1 MVERLN
7 GIEKVR
13 GSTPLISTIQERPL
27 RRSFFV
33 YPLSLSRAL
42 WYNLAMENFKKV
54 AVLMG
59 GTSNEREVSLV
70 SGRNVVEGLAS
81 LGKYEVVPVVLDA
94 DNLDVLPS
102 HVDACYVTLHGG
114 WGENGGVQAALDQ
127 RGIPYTGPGAAAS
140 RITMDK
146 IETKKVLDRA
156 GVPNAPWSVVGDA
169 DADLAEADLPLPLPV
184 VVKAPRDGSS
194 VGVYLVKTFD
204 QWADAVRNAVRIDRE
219 KFGGS
224 GEALVEAFI
233 SGREMTVGVL
243 GHTALPVVEIC
254 APGGW
259 YGYEE
264 KYNSNE
270 TRYPFPTD
278 DFLPEMQRLALAA
291 FDATG
296 CRGVT
301 RVDFRV
307 TPEGQMFVL
316 ELNTSPGM
324 TGHSLVPKAAAKL
337 GVSFSDLCDRV
348 LETAV
353 HD

>member
-1 MVERLN
+1 M
-7 GIEKVR
+7 
-13 GSTPLISTIQERPL
+13 LI
-27 RRSFFV
+27 
-33 YPLSLSRAL
+33 
-42 WYNLAMENFKKV
+42 FKKV

-59 GTSNEREVSLV
+59 GTSNERAVSLV
-70 SGRNVVEGLAS
+70 SGTNVADALAS
-81 LGKYEVVPVVLDA
+81 LHEFEVVPVVLDA
-94 DNLDVLPS
+94 DNLDALPAD
-102 HVDACYVTLHGG
+102 VDACYIALHGG
-114 WGENGGVQAALDQ
+114 WGENGGVQAALDA
-127 RGIPYTGPGAAAS
+127 RGIPYTGPGARAS
-140 RITMDK
+140 RLAMDK
-146 IETKKVLDRA
+146 IETKKVLDAA
-156 GVPNAPWSVVGDA
+156 GIPNAPWCVVGDA
-169 DADLAEADLPLPLPV
+169 DAACAEADLPLPLPV

-194 VGVYLVKTFD
+194 VGVYVVKSFD

-219 KFGGS
+219 KFGGA

-233 SGREMTVGVL
+233 PGREMTAGVL
-243 GHTALPVVEIC
+243 GHEALPIIEIR

-264 KYNSNE
+264 KYNSDA

-301 RVDFRV
+301 RVDFRI
-307 TPEGQMFVL
+307 TPEGRMFVL

-324 TGHSLVPKAAAKL
+324 TGHSLVPKAAAKH
-337 GVSFSDLCDRV
+337 GIPFPELCRCV
-348 LETAV
+348 LEAAL

>member
-1 MVERLN
+1 M
-7 GIEKVR
+7 
-13 GSTPLISTIQERPL
+13 
-27 RRSFFV
+27 
-33 YPLSLSRAL
+33 
-42 WYNLAMENFKKV
+42 KKI

-59 GTSNEREVSLV
+59 GVSSEREVSLD
-70 SGRNVVEGLAS
+70 SGRNIAEALAS
-81 LGKYEVVPVVLDA
+81 LGKYEVVPVTLDA
-94 DNLDVLPS
+94 ESLDAMPKD
-102 HVDACYVTLHGG
+102 VDAAYIALHGG
-114 WGENGGVQAALDQ
+114 WGENGGVQAALDA
-127 RGIPYTGPGAAAS
+127 RGIPYTGPGARAS
-140 RITMDK
+140 RLAMDK
-146 IETKKVLDRA
+146 IETKKVLDAA
-156 GVPNAPWSVVGDA
+156 GIPNAPWCVVGDA
-169 DADLAEADLPLPLPV
+169 DAACAEADLPLPLPV

-194 VGVYLVKTFD
+194 VGVYVVKSFD

-219 KFGGS
+219 KFGGA

-233 SGREMTVGVL
+233 PGREMTAGVL
-243 GHTALPVVEIC
+243 GHEALPVIEIC

-264 KYNSNE
+264 KYNSDA

-301 RVDFRV
+301 RVDFRI
-307 TPEGQMFVL
+307 TPEGRMFVL

-324 TGHSLVPKAAAKL
+324 TGHSLVPKAAAKH
-337 GVSFSDLCDRV
+337 GIPFPGLCRRV
-348 LETAV
+348 LEAAL

>member
-1 MVERLN
+1 MS
-7 GIEKVR
+7 I
-13 GSTPLISTIQERPL
+13 
-27 RRSFFV
+27 
-33 YPLSLSRAL
+33 
-42 WYNLAMENFKKV
+42 FKKV

-59 GTSNEREVSLV
+59 GTSNERDVSLV
-70 SGRNVVEGLAS
+70 SGKNVVEALVS
-81 LGKYEVVPVVLDA
+81 LKKYDVVPVVLDA
-94 DNLDVLPS
+94 DNLDALP
-102 HVDACYVTLHGG
+102 VDVEACYVTLHGG
-114 WGENGGVQAALDQ
+114 WGENGGVQHALDA

-140 RITMDK
+140 RVTMDK
-146 IETKKVLDRA
+146 IETKKVLDKA
-156 GVPNAPWSVVGDA
+156 GVPNAPWCVVGDV
-169 DADLAEADLPLPLPV
+169 DADRAEDNLPLPLPV

-194 VGVYLVKTFD
+194 FGVYLVKTFD

-219 KFGGS
+219 KFGGA

-233 SGREMTVGVL
+233 DGREMTVGVI
-243 GHTALPVVEIC
+243 GTEVLPVVEIC

-264 KYNSNE
+264 KYNSDE

-278 DFLPEMQRLALAA
+278 DYLPEMQRLARAA

-307 TPEGQMFVL
+307 TPEGRMYVL

-324 TGHSLVPKAAAKL
+324 TGHSLVPKAAAKI
-337 GVSFSDLCDRV
+337 GIDFPELCDRI
-348 LETAV
+348 LGTAC

>member
-1 MVERLN
+1 MP
-7 GIEKVR
+7 I
-13 GSTPLISTIQERPL
+13 
-27 RRSFFV
+27 
-33 YPLSLSRAL
+33 
-42 WYNLAMENFKKV
+42 FKKV

-59 GTSNEREVSLV
+59 GTSNERAVSLV
-70 SGRNVVEGLAS
+70 SGTNVADALAS
-81 LGKYEVVPVVLDA
+81 LHEFEVVPVVLDA
-94 DNLDVLPS
+94 DNLDALPADV
-102 HVDACYVTLHGG
+102 HACYIALHGG
-114 WGENGGVQAALDQ
+114 WGENGGVQAALDA
-127 RGIPYTGPGAAAS
+127 RGIPYTGPGARAS
-140 RITMDK
+140 RLAMDK
-146 IETKKVLDRA
+146 IETKKVLDAA
-156 GVPNAPWSVVGDA
+156 GIPNAPWCVVGDA
-169 DADLAEADLPLPLPV
+169 DAACAEADLPLPLPV

-194 VGVYLVKTFD
+194 VGAYVVKSFD

-219 KFGGS
+219 KFGGA

-233 SGREMTVGVL
+233 PGREMTAGVL
-243 GHTALPVVEIC
+243 GHEALPVIEIC

-264 KYNSNE
+264 KYNSDA

-301 RVDFRV
+301 RVDFRI
-307 TPEGQMFVL
+307 TPEGRMFVL

-324 TGHSLVPKAAAKL
+324 TGHSLVPKAAAKH
-337 GVSFSDLCDRV
+337 GIPFPGLCRRV
-348 LETAV
+348 LEAAL

>member
-1 MVERLN
+1 MP
-7 GIEKVR
+7 I
-13 GSTPLISTIQERPL
+13 
-27 RRSFFV
+27 
-33 YPLSLSRAL
+33 
-42 WYNLAMENFKKV
+42 FKKV

-59 GTSNEREVSLV
+59 GTSNERAVSLV
-70 SGRNVVEGLAS
+70 SGTNVAAALAS
-81 LGKYEVVPVVLDA
+81 LHEFEVVPVVLDA
-94 DNLDVLPS
+94 DNLDALPAD
-102 HVDACYVTLHGG
+102 VDACYIALHGG
-114 WGENGGVQAALDQ
+114 WGENGGVQAALDA
-127 RGIPYTGPGAAAS
+127 RGIPYTGPGARAS
-140 RITMDK
+140 RLAMDK
-146 IETKKVLDRA
+146 IETKKVLDAA
-156 GVPNAPWSVVGDA
+156 GIPNAPWCVVGDA
-169 DADLAEADLPLPLPV
+169 DAACAEADLPLPLPV

-194 VGVYLVKTFD
+194 VGVYVVKSFD

-219 KFGGS
+219 KFGGA

-233 SGREMTVGVL
+233 PGREMTAGVL
-243 GHTALPVVEIC
+243 GHEALPVIEIC

-264 KYNSNE
+264 KYNSDA

-301 RVDFRV
+301 RVDFRI
-307 TPEGQMFVL
+307 TPEGRMFVL

-324 TGHSLVPKAAAKL
+324 TGHSLVPKAAAKH
-337 GVSFSDLCDRV
+337 GIPFPGLCRRV
-348 LETAV
+348 LEAAL

>member
-1 MVERLN
+1 MP
-7 GIEKVR
+7 I
-13 GSTPLISTIQERPL
+13 
-27 RRSFFV
+27 
-33 YPLSLSRAL
+33 
-42 WYNLAMENFKKV
+42 FKKV

-59 GTSNEREVSLV
+59 GTSNERAVSLV
-70 SGRNVVEGLAS
+70 SGTNVADALAS
-81 LGKYEVVPVVLDA
+81 LHEFEVVPVVLDA
-94 DNLDVLPS
+94 DNLDALPAD
-102 HVDACYVTLHGG
+102 VDACYIALHGG
-114 WGENGGVQAALDQ
+114 WGENGGGQAALDA
-127 RGIPYTGPGAAAS
+127 RGIPYTGPGARAS
-140 RITMDK
+140 RLAMDK
-146 IETKKVLDRA
+146 IETKKVLDAA
-156 GVPNAPWSVVGDA
+156 GIPNAPWCVVGDA
-169 DADLAEADLPLPLPV
+169 DAACAEADLPLPLPV

-194 VGVYLVKTFD
+194 VGVYVVKSFD

-219 KFGGS
+219 KFGGA

-233 SGREMTVGVL
+233 PGREMTAGVL
-243 GHTALPVVEIC
+243 GHEALPVIEIR

-264 KYNSNE
+264 KYNSDA

-301 RVDFRV
+301 RVDFRI
-307 TPEGQMFVL
+307 TPEGRMFVL

-324 TGHSLVPKAAAKL
+324 TGHSLVPKAAAKH
-337 GVSFSDLCDRV
+337 GIPFPGLCRRV
-348 LETAV
+348 LEAAL